1 MRGGGGGVGGIC
13 IETSIATGSDEEL
26 TVRTESVRWVLPSPP
41 FLPIFIS
48 LPWVLLKFHL
58 ARKVRVELQSEM
70 CPRSIPQP
78 WYLDKHVPGRFP
90 HFKGALQKVKP
101 DPPCVSLLQKW
112 NSQTH
117 SFIRIM
123 KHYDSP
129 GPVPGTRPPGGTSH
143 SLCLKD
149 LLAKVRKGTK
159 QAHIRPEGKMKH
171 RM

>member
-1 MRGGGGGVGGIC
+1 M
-13 IETSIATGSDEEL
+13 GSSFAPLPPYFHQLALGAVEVSFGKKSQSG
-26 TVRTESVRWVLPSPP
+26 TPVRNVPKKHSPTLVLGQ
-41 FLPIFIS
+41 
-48 LPWVLLKFHL
+48 
-58 ARKVRVELQSEM
+58 E
-70 CPRSIPQP
+70 CPRP
-78 WYLDKHVPGRFP
+78 VP

-117 SFIRIM
+117 SFICIM

-159 QAHIRPEGKMKH
+159 HAHVRPEGKMKH